1 MSHPEDKS
9 HAAMFVELNESMLR
23 ESFKMAQ
30 RILTEAAGG
39 RTWESVEARE
49 RYMASAP
56 LVALDVKGAMVNVAH
71 MTQQANPKEIDSIHE
86 AFDKVIAEMRKKNQ
100 IDGAKE

>member
-9 HAAMFVELNESMLR
+9 HAAMFVELNETMLR

-39 RTWESVEARE
+39 RTWESIEARE
-49 RYMASAP
+49 RYMASMP
-56 LVALDVKGAMVNVAH
+56 LVALDVKAAMVNVAH
-71 MTQQANPKEIDSIHE
+71 MTNQASAKEIDSIHE
-86 AFDKVIAEMRKKNQ
+86 SFDRVIGEMRKRNE
-100 IDGAKE
+100 AVKE